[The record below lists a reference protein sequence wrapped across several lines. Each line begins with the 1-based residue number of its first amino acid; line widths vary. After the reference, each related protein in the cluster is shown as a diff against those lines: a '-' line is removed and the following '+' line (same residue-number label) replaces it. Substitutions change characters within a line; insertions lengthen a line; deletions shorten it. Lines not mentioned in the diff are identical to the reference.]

1 MKITREKILSHIAKT
16 TYQPGKMKE
25 LAKTMGVTQADYRE
39 FRQLVKGLVRE
50 GALMRGR
57 HSRYMQ
63 PSTIDQVVGR
73 LKVHIRGFGLLARSG
88 DSSDVFI
95 QARDLG
101 EAMDGDLVGV
111 ALTGASSRRG
121 EPLGRVTEIVEQ
133 VQGEFLGTY
142 RVRGR
147 RHLVSPDEAGV
158 NRDIFLDGKPS
169 GGVKEGYKVVVRI
182 VERDVGY
189 DGLRGEIIEILG
201 DPDDPK
207 LDFLSLVRRF
217 DLQVDFSD
225 AVQQEAEQARI
236 DLDLTRR
243 EDLRG
248 LSCCTIDPDEAKDFD
263 DAISIEKIE
272 NGHRV
277 LGVHIADVS
286 HFVQEG
292 TELDKEAKDRATSV
306 YLLDRVIHMLP
317 ARIAADICTL
327 APGEDRLAMSIFI
340 EVDANGALVD
350 YRICESVI
358 HSAGRLTY
366 GQVQSVFDG
375 RLEDAGP
382 AVDFTDDLALM
393 RQLAQQRT
401 KIRLERGALDFA
413 IDQARVVVDEESR
426 PIALGR
432 YPRWESHR
440 LIEEFMLLA
449 NECVADFAQR
459 RQLPVLYRVHRPP
472 SSVGLVELGGIVSSL
487 RVELG
492 PDDEVR
498 PKDLQLFLRQI
509 ADRKDAP
516 LINKLVLK
524 AMSRAEYT
532 SGNSGHFGLACS
544 SYLHFTSPI
553 RRYPDLWVHRVIKR
567 FIAEEKGNGA
577 IEVEGLLGLGR
588 WTSARERRAEEAERI
603 YIKTKQ
609 MRYMEQ
615 FVGEQ
620 FPGVVSGVLR
630 GGFFVQVGDFM
641 VDGFCLLR
649 DLDDYFIMDE
659 KRHRL
664 VGRRSGRVFELG
676 TPVNVVVADVDWA
689 AREMDLVLVED
700 GESGKRGK
708 GKGKS
713 KNRSKSKSK
722 SKSKKR

>member
-50 GALMRGR
+50 GVLMRGR

-88 DSSDVFI
+88 GSSDVFI

-101 EAMDGDLVGV
+101 EAMDGDLVRV
-111 ALTGASSRRG
+111 ALTGANSRRG
-121 EPLGRVTEIVEQ
+121 EPLGRVAEIVEQ
-133 VQGEFLGTY
+133 VHGECIGTY

-169 GGVKEGYKVVVRI
+169 DGVKEGYKVVVRI

-225 AVQQEAEQARI
+225 AVQREAEQARI

-263 DAISIEKIE
+263 DAVSIKKIE

-317 ARIAADICTL
+317 ARLAAEICTL

-366 GQVQSVFDG
+366 GQVQSVFDD

-449 NECVADFAQR
+449 NECVADYAQR
-459 RQLPVLYRVHRPP
+459 RQLPVLYRIHRPP

-516 LINKLVLK
+516 LINKLVLR

-532 SGNSGHFGLACS
+532 PGNSGHFGLACS

-567 FIAEEKGNGA
+567 FIAEEKENGA
-577 IEVEGLLGLGR
+577 IEAEALLGLGR

-620 FPGVVSGVLR
+620 FPGVVSGILR
-630 GGFFVQVGDFM
+630 GGFFVEVGDFM
-641 VDGFCLLR
+641 VDGFCLIR

-676 TPVNVVVADVDWA
+676 TPVNVVVAGVDWA
-689 AREMDLVLVED
+689 AREMDLALVED
-700 GESGKRGK
+700 GETGKRGK
-708 GKGKS
+708 DKGKNKGKS
-713 KNRSKSKSK
+713 KSNSKR
-722 SKSKKR
+722 KKR